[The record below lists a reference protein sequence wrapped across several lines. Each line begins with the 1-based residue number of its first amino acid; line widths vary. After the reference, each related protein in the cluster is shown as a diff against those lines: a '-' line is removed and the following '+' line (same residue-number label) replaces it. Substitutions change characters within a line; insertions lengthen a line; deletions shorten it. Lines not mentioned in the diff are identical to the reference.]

1 MLTIVTTSRRQGAIS
16 RGIVRRQV
24 EAPAQ
29 PAFPPSV
36 AVRSR
41 SAKRRADEQKPDTS
55 LSSRVEQAQDCDD
68 RISALYGRSGGCVAT
83 VHVLIRGELFHL
95 PSCVP
100 VWLLVN
106 QAQACRRSSLD
117 RSESDGNDSAACGN
131 ACSDEAAVS
140 RGRSSPT
147 PEVMFRTW

>member
-41 SAKRRADEQKPDTS
+41 SAKRRADEQKPDTR
-55 LSSRVEQAQDCDD
+55 LSRVEQAQDCDD

-95 PSCVP
+95 RSCVP

-117 RSESDGNDSAACGN
+117 RANQMETIALHVATHAVMKQQSAEGVVAQ
-131 ACSDEAAVS
+131 
-140 RGRSSPT
+140 RRK
-147 PEVMFRTW
+147 